1 MTAQSAFIYD
11 DAFSHHVLRQ
21 DHPMRPIRLRY
32 TYELLDSY
40 GAFKDSGQLVKPRP
54 ATEEE
59 VSAFHTSDYIQAVR
73 MLSSGMYL
81 PSSAQYGFSAMG
93 DNPVFPGM
101 FEASLL
107 STGGTMVAAEMVAQG
122 KVKAAFNIS
131 GGLHHA
137 MADRASGFC
146 VFNDPVVAIKYLMK
160 QGMKVAY
167 VDIDAHHGDGVQ
179 AAFYDTDQV
188 LTIST
193 HESGRFL
200 FPGTGFVDEAGT
212 GKGRGYSV
220 NVPLFPYTGD
230 DAYLWAFRE
239 TVVPL
244 IKAFKP
250 DILFTQLGIDTHAR
264 DPITHLQLTSRA
276 FTEAV
281 QEFASLGLP
290 WIATGGGGYDVMAV
304 ARCWALAYGIMA
316 GREWS
321 QDIPEAYTS
330 RYGITN
336 LRDPDVNPPAKEL
349 HDQIESHAQ
358 VTVEEIKKLFFP
370 IHKVD

>member
-1 MTAQSAFIYD
+1 MTAQSVFIYD
-11 DAFSHHVLRQ
+11 DAVSQHVLRQ

-40 GAFKDSGQLVKPRP
+40 GAFTDSAQLIKPRP
-54 ATEEE
+54 ATAEE
-59 VSAFHTSDYIQAVR
+59 VSAFHTPDYIQAVR

-81 PSSAQYGFSAMG
+81 PGAAQYGFSAMG

-101 FEASLL
+101 YEASLL

-137 MADRASGFC
+137 MASRASGFC

-230 DAYLWAFRE
+230 DTYLWAFRE
-239 TVVPL
+239 SVIPL

-250 DILFTQLGIDTHAR
+250 DVLFTQLGIDTHVR

-276 FTEAV
+276 FTGAV
-281 QEFASLGLP
+281 EEFAKLGLP

-304 ARCWALAYGIMA
+304 ARCWTLAYGVMA
-316 GREWS
+316 GREWT
-321 QDIPEAYTS
+321 QDIPKEYTA
-330 RYGITN
+330 RYGITD
-336 LRDPDVNPPAKEL
+336 LRDGEPNPPASEIRE
-349 HDQIESHAQ
+349 QIDNHTQ

-370 IHKVD
+370 ILKVD